1 MFIIT
6 DSGHRIIYEPSAENS
21 ALLSAVLYEQMND
34 AGQLVF
40 TMPITNDYYDDIEEG
55 YTEVFLYDNDTIV
68 WRGFVE
74 SSSVNFRQDKK
85 VTCIGEL
92 SYLTRSILGQR
103 YNSTSLKNTLTRII
117 TNHNSQSDYKF
128 NVGEI
133 EVDDN
138 TSKVTYFDYDNSLNC
153 IREKLCNANKWNCY
167 IKLTYDEQGE
177 RFVNLYSL
185 ENYGG
190 NANQFVEFGKNLL
203 DYNRNSSVTELYSQC
218 YPRGARLD
226 EQKVNN
232 LDAYVDLEGFTQDGK
247 PYVEDEDLIEKVGR
261 KMALV
266 TWDDVTSKSV
276 LYIRAKNWLKNQ
288 IIDNIQLEV
297 KAVDVSAVEDVQ
309 AFKLGDKVRVICKPY
324 NIDVLLP
331 IMSKETNLLDVSQN
345 IVTVGNGVQLS
356 YTQMNNAPTVT
367 TLKQNDA
374 FGGSISVANDITMRG
389 HTDAHNLI
397 RFLSN
402 NHNCNIYGGNEA
414 SSYAIGCFDTNNGV
428 AIWRYQDTTQTL
440 QLMGHNVGDV
450 ITETGT
456 KDGWEYIKFANGL
469 YICSKRVSLT
479 FAVQTAQGSIYYGD
493 TPQITYPITFKS
505 APNVNANGCGTST
518 TNAWYSVI
526 NDTTTGCKLRAWRG
540 GSSGSAT
547 YGVAVTV
554 TGRWD

>member
-6 DSGHRIIYEPSAENS
+6 DSRHRIIYEPSAENS

-40 TMPITNDYYDDIEEG
+40 TIPITNDYYDDIEEG
-55 YTEVFLYDNDTIV
+55 YTEVFLYDNDAIV

-74 SSSVNFRQDKK
+74 STSVNFRQDKK

-92 SYLTRSILGQR
+92 SYLTRSILGQK
-103 YNSTSLKNTLTRII
+103 YNNTTLQNTLTQII

-153 IREKLCNANKWNCY
+153 IREKLCDANKWNCY

-177 RFVNLYSL
+177 RFINLYSL

-226 EQKVNN
+226 EQKVTN
-232 LDAYVDLEGFTQDGK
+232 LDAYIDLEGFTQDGK
-247 PYVEDEDLIEKVGR
+247 PYVEDEDLINKVGR

-266 TWDDVTSKSV
+266 TWDDVTSKAV
-276 LYIRAKNWLKNQ
+276 LYTRAKNWLKNQ
-288 IIDNIQLEV
+288 IVDNIQLEV

-324 NIDVLLP
+324 NIDVMLP
-331 IMSKETNLLDVSQN
+331 IMEKETNLLDVSQN
-345 IVTVGNGVQLS
+345 VVTVGNGVQLS

-367 TLKQNDA
+367 SLKQNDA
-374 FGGSISVANDITMRG
+374 WGGNISVGGNISLTGSNENRITF
-389 HTDAHNLI
+389 I
-397 RFLSN
+397 SN
-402 NHNCNIYGGNEA
+402 NHSSRIYGGNDN
-414 SSYAIGCFDTNNGV
+414 SNVSIGCWDEKNGNP
-428 AIWRYQDTTQTL
+428 IWRYNDTIKVLSLYCNDNAYALDDLVVEQGTAGGWTYRKWSS
-440 QLMGHNVGDV
+440 GIAECWGTV
-450 ITETGT
+450 TTGT
-456 KDGWEYIKFANGL
+456 LKLTASGSCYYSDAVMFDVPSFLTSIFGIQFTTSNAGSLGCARYGTLTNHQIGM
-469 YICSKRVSLT
+469 RVH
-479 FAVQTAQGSIYYGD
+479 
-493 TPQITYPITFKS
+493 K
-505 APNVNANGCGTST
+505 T
-518 TNAWYSVI
+518 TNATGSI
-526 NDTTTGCKLRAWRG
+526 N
-540 GSSGSAT
+540 
-547 YGVAVTV
+547 VTV
-554 TGRWD
+554 AIQGKWK